1 MGWGLENVSVRFGP
15 KVALSEVTVAV
26 DASGITVVIGGDGA
40 GKSTF
45 LRTLVGLVRP
55 DSGVACRPPKR
66 AIGYVPATA
75 GLYADLTVDENC
87 EFSSTAYGLSGAD
100 CDRHKNELLRQ
111 VGLEDAR
118 DRLGKQ
124 LSGGMQRKAA
134 VVIALLH
141 SPELLVLDEPTT
153 GVDPVSRSELWR
165 LISGVAAQGTSVVL
179 ATTYVNEAARASSTV
194 LLDAGK
200 VLAAGSPEA
209 ILHAV
214 TGAFGSVPG
223 GTRPVPQSWRR
234 GAGWRIWA
242 PSGVLPEGATPLQ
255 PDFEDAV
262 VVAELAS
269 SRTGGPR

>member
-1 MGWGLENVSVRFGP
+1 MRWGLEGVSVHFGR
-15 KVALSEVTVAV
+15 KVALDEVTIPV

-40 GKSTF
+40 GKSTV
-45 LRTLVGLVRP
+45 LRTLVGLVQP
-55 DSGVACRPPKR
+55 DSGVVSRPPKR
-66 AIGYVPATA
+66 ATGYLPATA

-87 EFSSTAYGLSGAD
+87 EFSVTAYGLRGAD
-100 CDRHKNELLRQ
+100 CERRKNELLEQ
-111 VGLEDAR
+111 VGLDAAR
-118 DRLGKQ
+118 DRLGGQ

-179 ATTYVNEAARASSTV
+179 ATTYVNEAARANSAV
-194 LLDAGK
+194 LLEAGN

-209 ILHAV
+209 ILGSV
-214 TGAFGSVPG
+214 TGAFGSAPG
-223 GTRPVPQSWRR
+223 GTRPTPQSWRR

-242 PSGVLPEGATPLQ
+242 PSGVLPEGVAPLQ

-262 VVAELAS
+262 VVAELVGEA
-269 SRTGGPR
+269 R